1 MLKKPSHRALFFS
14 LAVFP
19 GAGLWAIGEKVRA
32 LIFIIPSALACILMV
47 GRIMS
52 ITQDITQR
60 MVDEFIP
67 LTISNFVNLFLD
79 IRQQI
84 YADSIIREYLL
95 FLLIA
100 WLLSGLSSYF
110 AGKKKE
116 SEQYIMQATLIA
128 IGLLFCSNI
137 FMTFAWYA
145 HLKELNHK
153 PWIVAA
159 FVSWGIALF
168 EYLLQV
174 PANRIGYTVMSV
186 GQLKILQ
193 EVITLSVFVPFALFY
208 LKEPL
213 KWDYL
218 WAGLCLLGAVY
229 FMFRDKLAA

>member
-116 SEQYIMQATLIA
+116 SEQ
-128 IGLLFCSNI
+128 
-137 FMTFAWYA
+137 
-145 HLKELNHK
+145 
-153 PWIVAA
+153 
-159 FVSWGIALF
+159 
-168 EYLLQV
+168 
-174 PANRIGYTVMSV
+174 
-186 GQLKILQ
+186 
-193 EVITLSVFVPFALFY
+193 
-208 LKEPL
+208 
-213 KWDYL
+213 
-218 WAGLCLLGAVY
+218 
-229 FMFRDKLAA
+229 